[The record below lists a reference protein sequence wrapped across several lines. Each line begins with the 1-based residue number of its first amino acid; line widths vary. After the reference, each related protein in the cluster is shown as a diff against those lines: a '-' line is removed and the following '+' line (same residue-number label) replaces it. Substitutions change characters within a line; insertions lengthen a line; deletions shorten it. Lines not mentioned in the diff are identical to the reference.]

1 MPYNR
6 VPKKGS
12 KWYLPPY
19 RYKTIVNYCLDYKR
33 MKKEYAEL
41 SVMKGLCMD
50 GMPHGTTP
58 GNPTERL
65 GVRAL
70 MLSYNV
76 DIIEGCVR
84 EATRDYPAL
93 YDWILVGVTDDR
105 ATYDRLR
112 MDGMPLNKNAFSD
125 RRRQVYY
132 LISEKI

>member
-1 MPYNR
+1 MPHNR
-6 VPKKGS
+6 VPQKGS

-33 MKKEYAEL
+33 MKKEYSEL
-41 SVMKGLCMD
+41 SVMSGLYLD

-84 EATRDYPAL
+84 EATRDYPSL
-93 YDWILVGVTDDR
+93 YEWILAGVTDDR
-105 ATYDRLR
+105 ATFTSLQ
-112 MDGMPLNKNAFSD
+112 MQGMPLNHRAFSD
-125 RRRQVYY
+125 RRRHVYY